1 MAVENKDDDL
11 VMVGDGVEEG
21 DQAAVPPVGD
31 EGAGKEDEGGEDDG
45 ELSADADDV
54 RVGGGEAVDDEKT
67 EARRVERR
75 SRRQRQKDARD
86 RDQRELKFLR
96 NRNEQVER
104 QIGDLTRRQ
113 VATET
118 ATIDQRIAQLDNAM
132 RSADDVYAK
141 AITANEGQDA
151 AEAMRIRDNLKEQR
165 DGLKS
170 YKEQASQAPVDEG
183 PDPEL
188 ISQVRSWSERN
199 TWFDFGR
206 RDEDSAIAGAI
217 DDMLIRDGY
226 DPRTPEYYDELDKR
240 VARRLPHLVKKGKGD
255 AGNGADDLGGDDHLD
270 DAGDDDLQNKGGQ
283 RKPGGPKFRI
293 GGQERPL
300 RPNEVHISR
309 DRKEAMQEAGV
320 WDDPVLRKN
329 YLKRYAEWD
338 REHADELG

>member
-1 MAVENKDDDL
+1 MSTEDKDDDL

-21 DQAAVPPVGD
+21 DQAVVPTVD
-31 EGAGKEDEGGEDDG
+31 DEEGAGEDEGELAAGED
-45 ELSADADDV
+45 E
-54 RVGGGEAVDDEKT
+54 RVGGGEPEDDDKT
-67 EARRVERR
+67 EARRAERR

-113 VATET
+113 AATET
-118 ATIDQRIAQLDNAM
+118 ATIDQRIAQLENAI

-141 AITANEGQDA
+141 AIDANEGKDA
-151 AEAMRIRDNLKEQR
+151 AEANRIRENLKEQR
-165 DGLKS
+165 DGLRA
-170 YKEQASQAPVDEG
+170 YKEEAAQAPVDEG

-188 ISQVRSWSERN
+188 IAQVRSWSERN

-226 DPRTPEYYDELDKR
+226 DPRTAEYYDELDKR
-240 VARRLPHLVKKGKGD
+240 VARRLPHLSNKKGGS
-255 AGNGADDLGGDDHLD
+255 GNGADDLDDD
-270 DAGDDDLQNKGGQ
+270 DPGAGDRGGQ

-300 RPNEVHISR
+300 KANEVHISR
-309 DRKEAMQEAGV
+309 DRKEAMIEAGV
-320 WDDPVLRKN
+320 WEDPVLRKKF
-329 YLKRYAEWD
+329 LKRYAEYD
-338 REHADELG
+338 QEHAND

>member
-1 MAVENKDDDL
+1 MSVENKDDDL

-21 DQAAVPPVGD
+21 DQVAVPPVGD
-31 EGAGKEDEGGEDDG
+31 EVPEGEGEGEDEG
-45 ELSADADDV
+45 ELSADADDT
-54 RVGGGEAVDDEKT
+54 RVGGGEAEDDDKT

-141 AITANEGQDA
+141 AIDANEGKDA
-151 AEAMRIRDNLKEQR
+151 AEAMRIRDNLKDQR
-165 DGLKS
+165 DSLQGW
-170 YKEQASQAPVDEG
+170 KEQQAAGAPTEEAVD
-183 PDPEL
+183 PAL
-188 ISQVRSWSERN
+188 IDQVRAWSERN

-226 DPRTPEYYDELDKR
+226 DPRTTEYYDELDKR
-240 VARRLPHLVKKGKGD
+240 VARRLPHLAKKGG
-255 AGNGADDLGGDDHLD
+255 AGNGADDFGGD
-270 DAGDDDLQNKGGQ
+270 DAGDDPQDRGGQ

-300 RPNEVHISR
+300 RSNEVHISR
-309 DRKEAMQEAGV
+309 DRKEAMIEAGV
-320 WDDPVLRKN
+320 WEDPVLRKKF
-329 YLKRYAEWD
+329 LKRYADYD
-338 REHADELG
+338 REHANENA

>member
-1 MAVENKDDDL
+1 MATDNKDEDL

-21 DQAAVPPVGD
+21 DQSAVPSVDEQLKEEKEGEGD
-31 EGAGKEDEGGEDDG
+31 VDG
-45 ELSADADDV
+45 NLLADAGDT
-54 RVGGGEAVDDEKT
+54 RVGGGEPVDDEKT

-75 SRRQRQKDARD
+75 SRRQRQKEARD

-96 NRNEQVER
+96 GRNEQVER
-104 QIGDLTRRQ
+104 QIGELTRRQ

-151 AEAMRIRDNLKEQR
+151 AEAMRIRDNLKDQR
-165 DGLKS
+165 DSLVAGKA
-170 YKEQASQAPVDEG
+170 EAAAGTPTEDAVD
-183 PDPEL
+183 PAL
-188 ISQVRSWSERN
+188 IEQVRSWSERN

-226 DPRTPEYYDELDKR
+226 DPRTSEYYDELDKR
-240 VARRLPHLVKKGKGD
+240 VARRLPHLTKKLGGKG
-255 AGNGADDLGGDDHLD
+255 NGEDDLGGDEHI
-270 DAGDDDLQNKGGQ
+270 DDDLEDKGGQ

-300 RPNEVHISR
+300 KPNEVHISR

-338 REHADELG
+338 QEHADELR

>member
-1 MAVENKDDDL
+1 MSTENKDDDL

-21 DQAAVPPVGD
+21 DQTAVPPVGD
-31 EGAGKEDEGGEDDG
+31 EVPGDGDDEEELAAGEGDE
-45 ELSADADDV
+45 
-54 RVGGGEAVDDEKT
+54 RVGGGEAEDDDKT

-75 SRRQRQKDARD
+75 SRRQRQKEARD

-96 NRNEQVER
+96 GRNEQVER
-104 QIGDLTRRQ
+104 QIGELTRRQ

-141 AITANEGQDA
+141 AIDANEGKDA

-165 DGLKS
+165 DGLQA
-170 YKEQASQAPVDEG
+170 YKEQGTGMPVEDTV
-183 PDPEL
+183 DPLLVEN
-188 ISQVRSWSERN
+188 VKSWSERN

-240 VARRLPHLVKKGKGD
+240 VARRLPHLAGKGG
-255 AGNGADDLGGDDHLD
+255 AGNGADNLD
-270 DAGDDDLQNKGGQ
+270 DDPGADDTGGQ

-309 DRKEAMQEAGV
+309 ERKEAMIEAGV
-320 WDDPVLRKN
+320 WEDPVLRKN

-338 REHADELG
+338 REHAND

>member
-1 MAVENKDDDL
+1 MSTEDKDDDL

-21 DQAAVPPVGD
+21 DQAVVPTVD
-31 EGAGKEDEGGEDDG
+31 DEEEGAGEGEEQLAGEDE
-45 ELSADADDV
+45 
-54 RVGGGEAVDDEKT
+54 RVGGGEPEDDDKT
-67 EARRVERR
+67 EARRAERR

-96 NRNEQVER
+96 GRNEQVER
-104 QIGDLTRRQ
+104 QIGELTRRQ
-113 VATET
+113 AATET
-118 ATIDQRIAQLDNAM
+118 ATIDQRIAQLENAI

-141 AITANEGQDA
+141 AIDANEGKDA
-151 AEAMRIRDNLKEQR
+151 AEANRIRENLKEQR
-165 DGLKS
+165 DGLRA
-170 YKEQASQAPVDEG
+170 YKEESTQAPVDEG

-226 DPRTPEYYDELDKR
+226 DPRTAEYYDELDKR
-240 VARRLPHLVKKGKGD
+240 VARRLPHLAKKGKGGS
-255 AGNGADDLGGDDHLD
+255 GNGADDL
-270 DAGDDDLQNKGGQ
+270 DDDDPGADDRGGQ

-300 RPNEVHISR
+300 KANEVHISR
-309 DRKEAMQEAGV
+309 DRKEAMIEAGV
-320 WDDPVLRKN
+320 WEDPVLRKKF
-329 YLKRYAEWD
+329 LKRYAEYD
-338 REHADELG
+338 QEHAND

>member
-1 MAVENKDDDL
+1 MAIEEKDDDL

-31 EGAGKEDEGGEDDG
+31 EDAGKGDG
-45 ELSADADDV
+45 EGEGEGDGDGDLSADAGDE
-54 RVGGGEAVDDEKT
+54 RVGGGEPEGDDKS

-75 SRRQRQKDARD
+75 SRRQRQKEARD

-96 NRNEQVER
+96 GRNEQVER
-104 QIGDLTRRQ
+104 QIGELTRRQ
-113 VATET
+113 TATET

-141 AITANEGQDA
+141 AIDANEGKDA
-151 AEAMRIRDNLKEQR
+151 SEAMRIRDSLKDQR
-165 DGLKS
+165 DSLVAH
-170 YKEQASQAPVDEG
+170 KEQASAGTPTEDYVD
-183 PDPEL
+183 PAL
-188 ISQVRSWSERN
+188 IDQVKSWSERN
-199 TWFDFGR
+199 KWFDFGR

-226 DPRTPEYYDELDKR
+226 DPRTSEYYAELDKR
-240 VARRLPHLVKKGKGD
+240 VARRLPHLAKKLGGKG
-255 AGNGADDLGGDDHLD
+255 NGEDNLGGDEHIDED
-270 DAGDDDLQNKGGQ
+270 DPQDRGGQ

-300 RPNEVHISR
+300 KSNEVHISR

-338 REHADELG
+338 REHAND

>member
-1 MAVENKDDDL
+1 MSTENKDDDL

-21 DQAAVPPVGD
+21 DQVAVPPVGD
-31 EGAGKEDEGGEDDG
+31 EVPGGEGGDEDHDDDG
-45 ELSADADDV
+45 ELSADADDT
-54 RVGGGEAVDDEKT
+54 RVGGGEPEGDDKT

-75 SRRQRQKDARD
+75 SRRQRQKEARD

-96 NRNEQVER
+96 SRNEQVER
-104 QIGDLTRRQ
+104 QIGELTRRQ

-141 AITANEGQDA
+141 AIDANEGKDA
-151 AEAMRIRDNLKEQR
+151 AEAMRIRDNLKDQR
-165 DGLKS
+165 DGLQA
-170 YKEQASQAPVDEG
+170 YKDQSAAGAPTEEAVD
-183 PDPEL
+183 PLL
-188 ISQVRSWSERN
+188 IENVKSWSERN

-240 VARRLPHLVKKGKGD
+240 VARRLPHLSQKRGKGD
-255 AGNGADDLGGDDHLD
+255 GNGADDL
-270 DAGDDDLQNKGGQ
+270 DDDDDTPPGGGQ

-309 DRKEAMQEAGV
+309 ERKEAMIEAGV
-320 WDDPVLRKN
+320 WEDPVLRKN

-338 REHADELG
+338 REHAND